1 MKPDPQSAGRPST
14 VAPPVRVLLGKPG
27 LDGHDR
33 GIKILAQA
41 LRDAGIEVIYTGLH
55 QSVKQIVNAALQE
68 DVDLIG
74 VSILS
79 GAHMVIVPQL
89 LDELRARGAGSMKL
103 VVGGFI
109 PEAED
114 RERLMQQGVSA
125 VFDQDIPIAE
135 IVSAV
140 RELAG

>member
-1 MKPDPQSAGRPST
+1 MTRREHII
-14 VAPPVRVLLGKPG
+14 RVLLGKPG

-41 LRDAGIEVIYTGLH
+41 LTDDGIEVIYSGLH
-55 QSVKQIVNAALQE
+55 QSVAQIVTTAVQE

-79 GAHMVIVPQL
+79 GAHMVLVPQI
-89 LDELRARGAGSMKL
+89 LDELRARGAGATKL

-109 PEAED
+109 PEGED
-114 RERLMQQGVSA
+114 RARLKELGA
-125 VFDQDIPIAE
+125 AEVFDQDVPLAVMVAAIRTIA
-135 IVSAV
+135 
-140 RELAG
+140 G